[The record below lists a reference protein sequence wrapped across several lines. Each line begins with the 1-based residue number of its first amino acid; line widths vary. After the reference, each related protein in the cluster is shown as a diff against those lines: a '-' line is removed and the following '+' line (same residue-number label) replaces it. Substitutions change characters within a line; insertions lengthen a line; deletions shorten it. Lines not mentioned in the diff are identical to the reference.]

1 MQPSKERKA
10 GSLCV
15 KLVEPNGPPAP
26 GALAKKAGPRWCVLS
41 RMASPNS
48 RAPNPNVYPLVARC
62 VLEEGEFFVLPA
74 ASSTA
79 AEVQIKLGMVGVRG
93 VRSCTSELQAW
104 RWMSVV
110 TPARRPS

>member
-48 RAPNPNVYPLVARC
+48 RAPNPNVHPLFARC

-79 AEVQIKLGMVGVRG
+79 AEVQIRLGMVGVRG

>member
-93 VRSCTSELQAW
+93 VRSCTSELQAH
-104 RWMSVV
+104 SVD
-110 TPARRPS
+110 RM